1 MGYQVSCRSEV
12 PDYVEGREDR
22 EERRE
27 RGLRIRRTQSTI
39 AFNLM
44 RTIEQSEVYFG
55 RCDQVAE
62 YLMKGK
68 KVSIHLEVLGHYE
81 TNVKQWLVDLHN
93 AIAVECYDPAD
104 CLEDSC
110 SPEYKLSVLVKDG
123 KAIAS
128 AKRVN

>member
-1 MGYQVSCRSEV
+1 MWGEKK
-12 PDYVEGREDR
+12 
-22 EERRE
+22 ERVYALRLVGID
-27 RGLRIRRTQSTI
+27 RGLRIRVTQSSI

-44 RTIEQSEVYFG
+44 RTFEQAEVYFG
-55 RCDQVAE
+55 RCDQAAE

-68 KVSIHLEVLGHYE
+68 KVSIHLEVLGQFD

-93 AIAVECYDPAD
+93 AIAVECYDPSD

-110 SPEYKLSVLVKDG
+110 SPEYKLSVLVKNG

-128 AKRVN
+128 AKQVN